1 MIKKILAIIIAVISI
16 NIYAYAIEGN
26 VKLIFE
32 QRIDKA
38 INILKNKKETN
49 IQKTDKIFKIF
60 NHIFD
65 YNLMARL
72 ALGREWESINAQQ
85 KKEYVDSFTKL
96 LKKSFIEKL
105 KLYNNQKIVVKNFI
119 KNKKYMAKLKTVI
132 VDKDSKTN
140 VIYKFYFSKKLGWIV
155 YDVLVSNVST
165 IQSYRE
171 QFSDLLNNMDFN
183 TFLKKINSKNISNS
197 NV

>member
-72 ALGREWESINAQQ
+72 ALGRKWESINAQQ

-155 YDVLVSNVST
+155 YDVLVSNVSI

>member
-1 MIKKILAIIIAVISI
+1 MIKKILAVMIVVISI

-26 VKLIFE
+26 VKLVFE

-49 IQKTDKIFKIF
+49 TQKADKIFKIF

-65 YNLMARL
+65 YKLMARL
-72 ALGREWESINAQQ
+72 SLGRAWGNISAQQ
-85 KKEYVDSFTKL
+85 KKEYIDSFTKL
-96 LKKSFIEKL
+96 LKKSFLEKL
-105 KLYNNQKIVVKNFI
+105 KLYNNQKIVVKNFT
-119 KNKKYMAKLKTVI
+119 KSKKYMAKLETIIINK
-132 VDKDSKTN
+132 KDKTN
-140 VIYKFYFSKKLGWIV
+140 VTYKFYFSKKLGWIA
-155 YDVLVSNVST
+155 YDVLISNVSI

-183 TFLKKINSKNISNS
+183 AFLKKINSKNISNS

>member
-1 MIKKILAIIIAVISI
+1 MIKKFLAIIITVISI

-26 VKLIFE
+26 VKSIFE

-38 INILKNKKETN
+38 INILKNRKETN

-72 ALGREWESINAQQ
+72 ALGEEWRNISTQQ
-85 KKEYVDSFTKL
+85 KKEYVNSFTKL

-119 KNKKYMAKLKTVI
+119 KNKKYMAKLETVI

-140 VIYKFYFSKKLGWIV
+140 VTYKFYFSKKLGWIV
-155 YDVLVSNVST
+155 YDVLVSNVSI

-171 QFSDLLNNMDFN
+171 QFNDLLNNMDFN